1 MRVALALLCLSF
13 AAIGGSIAAS
23 WFLRNR
29 KIAETA
35 WQLLR
40 GHIRINDGVFVC
52 TREHVEAGELRIK
65 KAEFENLK
73 LCVQELTFAKGFI
86 VASEKKNGY
95 DEAVEKIILD
105 K

>member
-1 MRVALALLCLSF
+1 MKIAFAVICLSL
-13 AAIGGSIAAS
+13 AVSAGAVVAT
-23 WFLRNR
+23 WFLENR
-29 KIAETA
+29 KTVETA
-35 WQLLR
+35 WKLLR
-40 GHIRINDGVFVC
+40 GHIRVSDGVFQC
-52 TREHVEAGELRIK
+52 NREHIEGGELRIK